1 MILPDA
7 VHPPFLLATSAWWIT
22 YVAVFSAAFLVALT
36 ATPLMRRI
44 AIRNDIVDHP
54 DRTRK
59 LHARPIAYLGG
70 LGIFLGWFAG
80 IGVSYLLAHDQI
92 EFGHQQLSVRSFPL
106 MFVIGAAVITFTGL
120 VDDVIPD
127 LQARQKI
134 GGQLF
139 AAAALT
145 STRVGIDLTETL
157 FGLIRFYPSDTV
169 VYFSATFLVAFIVLG
184 GCNAVNLVDGLDGL
198 ASGVVAIAML
208 SFLAIAMVA
217 ACQPEG
223 GALMADHPNRM
234 VMALATLGAIAGF
247 LPFNWNPATIFM
259 GDAGSLLLGFLAV
272 SAILLMGDVGNY
284 SLKLVTA
291 SLVVFAVPITDTS
304 LAIVRRKLRGQPI
317 FAPDSQHLHHLLRR
331 SGLSVKQS
339 VLAMYGGGV
348 VFGLVGVAM
357 IALRLRWRYSLI
369 IVAVIYAAIML
380 VAFRYGAH
388 CLRQDAAAA
397 DPAHQSPDGPAVA
410 DPPSQEAPAA
420 ALGGDD
426 APPMPPSPG
435 PTGPDEAPSPG

>member
-1 MILPDA
+1 MTTIVPRLPT
-7 VHPPFLLATSAWWIT
+7 PLLATPDWLPT
-22 YVAVFSAAFLVALT
+22 YAAVLGAAFVAALI

-44 AIRNDIVDHP
+44 AIRHDVVDHP
-54 DRTRK
+54 DLTRK

-70 LGIFLGWFAG
+70 LAIFLGWFAG
-80 IGVSYLLAHDQI
+80 VGASYLLAPNQIGFGDQM
-92 EFGHQQLSVRSFPL
+92 LSVRSFPL

-127 LQARQKI
+127 VQARQKI

-157 FGLIRFYPSDTV
+157 YGLLGVYPSATV
-169 VYFSATFLVAFIVLG
+169 VYFTATFLVAFIVLG
-184 GCNAVNLVDGLDGL
+184 GCNAVNLIDGLDGL
-198 ASGVVAIAML
+198 ASGVVAIAMA
-208 SFLAIAMVA
+208 SFLAIALVA
-217 ACQPEG
+217 ASQPEG

-304 LAIVRRKLRGQPI
+304 LAIVRRKLRGQRI

-331 SGLSVKQS
+331 AGLSVKQS
-339 VLAMYGGGV
+339 VIAMYGGGV

-357 IALRLRWRYSLI
+357 IALRLRWRYSLL
-369 IVAVIYAAIML
+369 IVAVIYATIML
-380 VAFRYGAH
+380 VAFRYGAY
-388 CLRQDAAAA
+388 CLRQDAATAKGDPEPTASDLAQDTELATNDAA
-397 DPAHQSPDGPAVA
+397 PAASPATDGPA
-410 DPPSQEAPAA
+410 AA
-420 ALGGDD
+420 G
-426 APPMPPSPG
+426 
-435 PTGPDEAPSPG
+435 

>member
-1 MILPDA
+1 MSVLP
-7 VHPPFLLATSAWWIT
+7 PPVLSSLLVAPEWLPT
-22 YVAVFSAAFLVALT
+22 YAAVFAAAFAAALI
-36 ATPLMRRI
+36 ATPIMRRI
-44 AIRNDIVDHP
+44 AIRQDIVDHP
-54 DRTRK
+54 DLTRK

-70 LGIFLGWFAG
+70 LAIFLGWFAG
-80 IGVSYLLAHDQI
+80 VGMSYLLAPQQIAFEDQL
-92 EFGHQQLSVRSFPL
+92 LSVRGFPL

-127 LQARQKI
+127 VQARQKI

-157 FGLIRFYPSDTV
+157 YGLLGLYPSATV
-169 VYFSATFLVAFIVLG
+169 VYFTATFLVAFIVLG
-184 GCNAVNLVDGLDGL
+184 GCNAVNLIDGLDGL
-198 ASGVVAIAML
+198 ASGVVAIAMA
-208 SFLAIAMVA
+208 SFLAIAVVA
-217 ACQPEG
+217 AFQPEG

-331 SGLSVKQS
+331 SGLSVRQS
-339 VLAMYGGGV
+339 VHRHV
-348 VFGLVGVAM
+348 RRRNRV
-357 IALRLRWRYSLI
+357 RRR
-369 IVAVIYAAIML
+369 
-380 VAFRYGAH
+380 R
-388 CLRQDAAAA
+388 RRDDRAAAA
-397 DPAHQSPDGPAVA
+397 LALQPGDRRGHLRGDHAGRLPLRGPLPAAGRRALPPGSLSPPPPTSLRTTPPRMRQNRPPPRSAPPGPPDGPATV
-410 DPPSQEAPAA
+410 
-420 ALGGDD
+420 G
-426 APPMPPSPG
+426 
-435 PTGPDEAPSPG
+435 

>member
-1 MILPDA
+1 MNALTAPA
-7 VHPPFLLATSAWWIT
+7 FEPLLAASDWPIT
-22 YVAVFSAAFLVALT
+22 YAAVFGAAFVIALI

-44 AIRNDIVDHP
+44 ARANDIVDRP
-54 DRTRK
+54 DQTRK

-70 LGIFLGWFAG
+70 LAIFLGWFAG
-80 IGVSYLLAHDQI
+80 VGVSYLLAPNQIGFEDQV
-92 EFGHQQLSVRSFPL
+92 LSVRSFPL

-127 LQARQKI
+127 VQARQKI

-157 FGLIRFYPSDTV
+157 YGLFNIYPSATV

-184 GCNAVNLVDGLDGL
+184 GCNAINLIDGLDGL
-198 ASGVVAIAML
+198 SSGVVAIAMV
-208 SFLAIAMVA
+208 SFLAIALVA
-217 ACQPEG
+217 AGQPEG
-223 GALMADHPNRM
+223 GALMADHPNRV
-234 VMALATLGAIAGF
+234 VMALATLGAIVGF
-247 LPFNWNPATIFM
+247 LPYNWNPATIFM

-291 SLVVFAVPITDTS
+291 SMVAFAVPITDTS

-339 VLAMYGGGV
+339 VIAMYGGGV
-348 VFGLVGVAM
+348 VFGLVGVSM
-357 IALRLRWRYSLI
+357 IALRLRWRYSLL
-369 IVAVIYAAIML
+369 IVAVIYAAIMI

-388 CLRQDAAAA
+388 CLRQDAKTAAGEPQPTPA
-397 DPAHQSPDGPAVA
+397 DLAQDDPAQDAPEATSPDAQPAAGPASA
-410 DPPSQEAPAA
+410 
-420 ALGGDD
+420 G
-426 APPMPPSPG
+426 
-435 PTGPDEAPSPG
+435 

>member
-1 MILPDA
+1 MNVSLPP
-7 VHPPFLLATSAWWIT
+7 VLLSVLAAPGWLPT
-22 YVAVFSAAFLVALT
+22 YAAVFGAAFAAALV
-36 ATPLMRRI
+36 ATPLMRGVAR
-44 AIRNDIVDHP
+44 RNGIVDHP
-54 DRTRK
+54 DLTRK

-70 LGIFLGWFAG
+70 LAIFLGWIAG
-80 IGVSYLLAHDQI
+80 VGVSYLLAPNRIVFEDQL
-92 EFGHQQLSVRSFPL
+92 LSVRSFPL

-127 LQARQKI
+127 VQARQKI

-157 FGLIRFYPSDTV
+157 YGMLGLYPSATV
-169 VYFSATFLVAFIVLG
+169 IYFTATFLVAFIVLG
-184 GCNAVNLVDGLDGL
+184 GCNAVNLIDGLDGL
-198 ASGVVAIAML
+198 APGVVAIAMA
-208 SFLAIAMVA
+208 SFLAIALVA
-217 ACQPEG
+217 AGQENG

-304 LAIVRRKLRGQPI
+304 LAIVRRKLRGQRI

-348 VFGLVGVAM
+348 VFGLVGLAI
-357 IALRLRWRYSLI
+357 IALELRWRYSLL
-369 IVAVIYAAIML
+369 IVAVIYATIML
-380 VAFRYGAH
+380 VAFRYGAY
-388 CLRQDAAAA
+388 CLRQDAAPA
-397 DPAHQSPDGPAVA
+397 DDGPEPTASDLAQDDPVGENPNASGPATVA
-410 DPPSQEAPAA
+410 AEPERPAPA
-420 ALGGDD
+420 G
-426 APPMPPSPG
+426 
-435 PTGPDEAPSPG
+435 

>member
-1 MILPDA
+1 MNA
-7 VHPPFLLATSAWWIT
+7 SPPPLLTSLVSPLLAAPEWLPT
-22 YVAVFSAAFLVALT
+22 YAAVFGVAFAAALI

-44 AIRNDIVDHP
+44 AVRNNIVDHP
-54 DRTRK
+54 DLTRK

-70 LGIFLGWFAG
+70 LAIFLGWFAG
-80 IGVSYLLAHDQI
+80 VGTSYLLAPNQIAFEDQL
-92 EFGHQQLSVRSFPL
+92 LSVRSFPL

-127 LQARQKI
+127 VQARQKI

-157 FGLIRFYPSDTV
+157 YGLLGLYPSATV
-169 VYFSATFLVAFIVLG
+169 VYFTATFLVAFIVLG
-184 GCNAVNLVDGLDGL
+184 GCNAVNLIDGLDGL
-198 ASGVVAIAML
+198 ASGVVAIAMA
-208 SFLAIAMVA
+208 SFLAIAVVA
-217 ACQPEG
+217 ASQPEG

-331 SGLSVKQS
+331 SGLSVRQS
-339 VLAMYGGGV
+339 VIAMYGGGIL
-348 VFGLVGVAM
+348 FGLVGVAM
-357 IALRLRWRYSLI
+357 IGLRLRWRYSLL
-369 IVAVIYAAIML
+369 IVAVIYATIML

-388 CLRQDAAAA
+388 CLRQDAATTTGAPEPTPADLAQDDPGQDDPAPPAA
-397 DPAHQSPDGPAVA
+397 DLPAATSPDGPAGA
-410 DPPSQEAPAA
+410 
-420 ALGGDD
+420 G
-426 APPMPPSPG
+426 
-435 PTGPDEAPSPG
+435 

>member
-1 MILPDA
+1 MSPFAFAQLPA
-7 VHPPFLLATSAWWIT
+7 VLAAPQWLPT
-22 YVAVFSAAFLVALT
+22 YAAVFAAAFVAALI
-36 ATPLMRRI
+36 ATPLMRWI
-44 AIRNDIVDHP
+44 AIKQDIVDRP
-54 DRTRK
+54 DLTRK

-70 LGIFLGWFAG
+70 LAIFLGWAAG
-80 IGVSYLLAHDQI
+80 ISASFILAPSQI
-92 EFGHQQLSVRSFPL
+92 DFGGQILSVRGFPM

-120 VDDVIPD
+120 VDDVIPGV
-127 LQARQKI
+127 QARQKI

-157 FGLIRFYPSDTV
+157 YGLLNIYPSATV

-184 GCNAVNLVDGLDGL
+184 GCNAVNLIDGLDGL
-198 ASGVVAIAML
+198 SSGVVAIAMT

-223 GALMADHPNRM
+223 GPLMADHPNRM
-234 VMALATLGAIAGF
+234 VLALATLGAIVGF

-304 LAIVRRKLRGQPI
+304 LAIIRRKLRGQPI

-339 VLAMYGGGV
+339 VIAMYGGGL

-357 IALRLRWRYSLI
+357 IALRLRWRYSLL
-369 IVAVIYAAIML
+369 IVAAIYAAIML
-380 VAFRYGAH
+380 VAFRYGAY
-388 CLRQDAAAA
+388 CLRQDALTAAGEPEPTPADLAQDTPAPGEHSPADPAA
-397 DPAHQSPDGPAVA
+397 DPS
-410 DPPSQEAPAA
+410 
-420 ALGGDD
+420 
-426 APPMPPSPG
+426 
-435 PTGPDEAPSPG
+435 